1 MALALELNKK
11 TNITISPTLAGAP
24 GQLDAASPFSVV
36 LEPAENG
43 TVENAVLAAGGQFAS
58 VDVTMTV
65 LGDTVIR
72 LAEADGNLA
81 GGVININASDTI
93 TTVEQV
99 VVGADGATFAVT
111 PPAV

>member
-11 TNITISPTLAGAP
+11 TSITITPTLAGAP
-24 GQLDAASPFSVV
+24 GQFDAASPFSVV
-36 LEPAENG
+36 LVPPESG
-43 TVENAVLAAGGQFAS
+43 TVENAVLAAGGQSAS

-65 LGDTVIR
+65 LGDSVIR

-81 GGVININASDTI
+81 GGVINVAASDTI

-99 VVGADGATFAVT
+99 VISADGASFAVT
-111 PPAV
+111 PPAA